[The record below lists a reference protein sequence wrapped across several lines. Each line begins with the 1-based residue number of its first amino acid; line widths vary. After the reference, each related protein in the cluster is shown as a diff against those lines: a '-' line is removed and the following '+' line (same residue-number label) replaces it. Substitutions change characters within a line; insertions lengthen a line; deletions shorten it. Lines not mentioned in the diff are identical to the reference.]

1 MSLSA
6 KRTCPV
12 CQLKFDPIV
21 EWQVCDTQKCAT
33 VLRVRRFRARKRFG
47 GDDDGG
53 GGKQR
58 RLFPKPMLAKG
69 KPPRPTPV
77 VEPTLFEGD
86 LLATIGGSVEYRE
99 GEDSPRP
106 IRNIPGI
113 MLTRRK
119 PSRGVLEAGEPHAA

>member
-1 MSLSA
+1 MKPLICA
-6 KRTCPV
+6 ADG
-12 CQLKFDPIV
+12 CQTRFEPYSI
-21 EWQVCDTQKCAT
+21 EQVYCSPRCRIRMNVRA
-33 VLRVRRFRARKRFG
+33 LRNRRKYG
-47 GDDDGG
+47 GGDDGG

-99 GEDSPRP
+99 GEDCPRP